1 MTKSNQLTE
10 VIETINIMKQVKLFE
25 QFIKEG
31 YYSGYDYKKWAEA
44 NGKIKWP
51 KWCKPLMKEIIKAG
65 FMDKVYGAEHN
76 YIYLMWNS
84 LSNDEKFDTDKRKK
98 AMGEKAAKLINDKYN
113 DITGYTAFEFQ
124 AAAIALSVS
133 KHVKDM
139 QANGESIEPAYYLAK
154 EYFKNHGMDY
164 NRSRTFNSTVKK
176 LSAWMNDPRNKIK
189 TL

>member
-1 MTKSNQLTE
+1 
-10 VIETINIMKQVKLFE
+10 MKHVKLFE
-25 QFIKEG
+25 QFIAEG
-31 YYSGYDYKKWAEA
+31 YYSGYDYKKWTEV

-51 KWCKPLMKEIIKAG
+51 KWCKPQMKELIKGG
-65 FMDKVYGAEHN
+65 FVDKVYDDEHN

-84 LSNDEKFDTDKRKK
+84 LSDDEKFNSDKRKK
-98 AMGEKAAKLINDKYN
+98 ALGEKAAKLISDKYN
-113 DITGYTAFEFQ
+113 DITGYTAFAFKG
-124 AAAIALSVS
+124 AMIALTIS

-164 NRSRTFNSTVKK
+164 NRSRIFNAAYEK
-176 LSAWMNDPRNKIK
+176 LANWMKDNNIK

>member
-1 MTKSNQLTE
+1 MARRWYIYDLASLKK
-10 VIETINIMKQVKLFE
+10 IIKMKHIKLFE
-25 QFIKEG
+25 QFIGEG
-31 YYSGYDYKKWAEA
+31 YYSGYDYKKWTEL

-51 KWCKPLMKEIIKAG
+51 KWCKPQMKELIKGG
-65 FMDKVYGAEHN
+65 FVDKVYDAEHN

-84 LSNDEKFDTDKRKK
+84 LSDDEKFNRDKRKK
-98 AMGEKAAKLINDKYN
+98 ALGEKAAKLINDKYN
-113 DITGYTAFEFQ
+113 DITGYTAFAFKG
-124 AAAIALSVS
+124 AMIALTIS

-164 NRSRTFNSTVKK
+164 NRSRIFNAAYEK
-176 LSAWMNDPRNKIK
+176 LANWMKDNNIQ